1 MWLPEDVLG
10 AAVAQEAIY
19 DGVAAIYQPEATP
32 RAVLARSVEMAS
44 KVVPRYMQHV
54 LGWLVVSTAAA
65 PYVSV
70 PSSVPANASG
80 IVDPD
85 FAGFAFEQASLWN
98 YALDLDGNPNV
109 FSQNLIAEIT
119 SRTGGKPLIRIGG
132 TSADYAYYIENQT
145 EPALPRAEVYNY
157 QDIGGTTIGPSFWE
171 LCKNFPDALYIIQ
184 TPLAI
189 TDVNETVRWATSV
202 VESIGIDMIHSF
214 EPGNEPDL
222 YPVNNLGPPT
232 FLPALENETY
242 VGNFTAYAAA
252 IIDAVGDIPSE
263 PFFQAFDVSV
273 HLGVN
278 EGADAYIMDVP
289 TCFGLGIDDDNIVKT
304 VAHHYYQ
311 TDGGG
316 AADLATGLM
325 SHSAIT
331 GHLDLFRPAIDWLKE
346 NKPEIPYIMSEIGN
360 SLNPTHD
367 YSYQAVLGSALWQVD
382 FQLYSLSIGIARFN
396 FQQIMHS
403 GFDLWLPVA
412 SNGSQ
417 PQVFASYYAQPFVT
431 DFVGS
436 SGAAQVAQLDITGEA
451 TGNWAGYAT
460 FEDGVP
466 KRLAIVSLDYWNSSS
481 STAERAGQAVTIG
494 VPDGVTS
501 VTVDLLSSPLGAGA
515 SADTITYG
523 GSQWT
528 YESLGKEVTGVRN
541 DTVTLAVKDGEVVVT
556 IYQSSAV
563 LVHLES

>member
-1 MWLPEDVLG
+1 MWLLESALALASQK
-10 AAVAQEAIY
+10 AAIPSTGFASEAICSRTV
-19 DGVAAIYQPEATP
+19 DIVTAIMPQ
-32 RAVLARSVEMAS
+32 
-44 KVVPRYMQHV
+44 YMQH
-54 LGWLVVSTAAA
+54 LIGWLAVCAAA
-65 PYVSV
+65 SPHVSV
-70 PSSVPANASG
+70 PASVPPDASS
-80 IVDPD
+80 IVDAD

-119 SRTGGKPLIRIGG
+119 KRTGGKPLIRLGG
-132 TSADYAYYIENQT
+132 TSADYAYYLENQT
-145 EPALPRAEVYNY
+145 TPAEPRAEVYNY
-157 QDIGGTTIGPSFWE
+157 QDVGGTTIGPLYWD
-171 LCKNFPDALYIIQ
+171 LCLNFPDALYIIQ

-189 TDVNETVRWATSV
+189 TDINETVLWATTA
-202 VESIGIDMIHSF
+202 VEHIGIDRIHSF
-214 EPGNEPDL
+214 EPGNEADL
-222 YPVNNLGPPT
+222 YPSGALGPPT
-232 FLPALENETY
+232 YRGKQDNESY
-242 VGNFTAYAAA
+242 VGNFTTYAAA
-252 IIDAVGDIPSE
+252 IANAVDIPSG
-263 PFFQAFDVSV
+263 PFFQAFDVSA
-273 HLGVN
+273 HFGL
-278 EGADAYIMDVP
+278 EDAYILDVP
-289 TCFGLGIDDDNIVKT
+289 TGFGLGIDDDDVVKT

-311 TDGGG
+311 TDCCLTAG
-316 AADLATGLM
+316 DLATGLM
-325 SHSAIT
+325 SHSAIS
-331 GHLDLFRPAIDWLKE
+331 GRLDLLKPAIDWLKG
-346 NKPEIPYIMSEIGN
+346 NKPHIPYIMSEIGN

-412 SNGSQ
+412 SGDSQ

-436 SGAAQVAQLDITGEA
+436 SGKARVSQLNITDEA
-451 TGNWAGYAT
+451 TGNWAGYAV
-460 FEDGVP
+460 FEDDAP
-466 KRLAIVSLDYWNSSS
+466 KRLAFVNLNYWNSSS
-481 STAERAGQAVTIG
+481 STTERASQTITLG
-494 VPDGVTS
+494 LPDDINT

-541 DTVTLAVKDGEVVVT
+541 DTEILAVENGQVNIT

-563 LVHLES
+563 LVHLTT

>member
-10 AAVAQEAIY
+10 TATQEAIY
-19 DGVAAIYQPEATP
+19 DAVVAIHTEATP
-32 RAVLARSVEMAS
+32 RAVFARTVEMAS

-54 LGWLVVSTAAA
+54 LGWLAVSTAAA
-65 PYVSV
+65 PFVSV
-70 PSSVPANASG
+70 PSTVPANASG
-80 IVDPD
+80 VVDPD

-119 SRTGGKPLIRIGG
+119 NRTGGKPLIRIGG
-132 TSADYAYYIENQT
+132 TSADYAYFIENQT
-145 EPALPRAEVYNY
+145 APALPRAEVYNY
-157 QDIGGTTIGPSFWE
+157 QDIGGTTIGPSFWD
-171 LCKNFPDALYIIQ
+171 LCKSFPDALYIIQ

-189 TDVNETVRWATSV
+189 TDVSETVLWATSV
-202 VESIGIDMIHSF
+202 VKSIGIDAIHSF

-222 YPVNNLGPPT
+222 YPVDNLGPPT
-232 FLPALENETY
+232 YLPALDNASY
-242 VGNFTAYAAA
+242 VGNFKAYAAA
-252 IIDAVGDIPSE
+252 IIDAVEDIPSE

-273 HLGVN
+273 HLGDD

-311 TDGGG
+311 TNGGG
-316 AADLATGLM
+316 AADLAAGLM

-331 GHLDLFRPAIDWLKE
+331 GHLDLFKPAINWLKE
-346 NKPEIPYIMSEIGN
+346 NKPDIPYIMSEIGN

-382 FQLYSLSIGIARFN
+382 FQLYSLAIGIARFN

-403 GFDLWLPVA
+403 GYDMWLPVA

-436 SGAAQVAQLDITGEA
+436 SGKTQIAQLDIEDEA
-451 TGNWAGYAT
+451 TGNWAGYAA

-466 KRLAIVSLDYWNSSS
+466 KRLAFLNLNYWNSSS
-481 STAERAGQAVTIG
+481 STAVRASQTITIA

-528 YESLGKEVTGVRN
+528 YESLGKEVRGVRN
-541 DTVTLAVKDGEVVVT
+541 DTQTLAVEDGEVTVT
-556 IYQSSAV
+556 INQSSAV
-563 LVHLES
+563 LLHLES

>member
-1 MWLPEDVLG
+1 M
-10 AAVAQEAIY
+10 
-19 DGVAAIYQPEATP
+19 
-32 RAVLARSVEMAS
+32 
-44 KVVPRYMQHV
+44 
-54 LGWLVVSTAAA
+54 
-65 PYVSV
+65 
-70 PSSVPANASG
+70 
-80 IVDPD
+80 
-85 FAGFAFEQASLWN
+85 
-98 YALDLDGNPNV
+98 
-109 FSQNLIAEIT
+109 
-119 SRTGGKPLIRIGG
+119 
-132 TSADYAYYIENQT
+132 
-145 EPALPRAEVYNY
+145 
-157 QDIGGTTIGPSFWE
+157 GPSFWD
-171 LCKNFPDALYIIQ
+171 LCDSFPDALYIIQ

-189 TDVNETVRWATSV
+189 TDVSETVLWATSV
-202 VESIGIDMIHSF
+202 VEHIGIDKIHSF

-222 YPVNNLGPPT
+222 YPVDDLGPPN
-232 FLPALENETY
+232 FLPALDNETY
-242 VGNFTAYAAA
+242 VRNFTAYASA
-252 IIDAVGDIPSE
+252 IIDAVDIPSE

-273 HLGVN
+273 HLGDD

-311 TDGGG
+311 TNGGG

-360 SLNPTHD
+360 SLNPTHN

-436 SGAAQVAQLDITGEA
+436 SGKAQVAQLDITYET
-451 TGNWAGYAT
+451 TGNWAGYAA
-460 FEDGVP
+460 FEDGAP
-466 KRLAIVSLDYWNSSS
+466 KRLAFLNLNYWNSSI
-481 STAERAGQAVTIG
+481 STAERASQTITIG
-494 VPDGVTS
+494 VPAGVTS

-515 SADTITYG
+515 GADTITYG

-528 YESLGKEVTGVRN
+528 YESFGREVTGVRN
-541 DTVTLAVKDGEVVVT
+541 DTQKLTVEDGEVAVT
-556 IYQSSAV
+556 IYQSSAI
-563 LVHLES
+563 LVNLDG

>member
-1 MWLPEDVLG
+1 MN
-10 AAVAQEAIY
+10 VAHE
-19 DGVAAIYQPEATP
+19 
-32 RAVLARSVEMAS
+32 RL
-44 KVVPRYMQHV
+44 
-54 LGWLVVSTAAA
+54 
-65 PYVSV
+65 
-70 PSSVPANASG
+70 
-80 IVDPD
+80 
-85 FAGFAFEQASLWN
+85 F
-98 YALDLDGNPNV
+98 
-109 FSQNLIAEIT
+109 
-119 SRTGGKPLIRIGG
+119 
-132 TSADYAYYIENQT
+132 SADYAYYVENQT

-157 QDIGGTTIGPSFWE
+157 QDIGGTTIGPSFWD
-171 LCKNFPDALYIIQ
+171 LCKSFPDALYIIQ

-189 TDVNETVRWATSV
+189 TNVSETVLWATTA
-202 VESIGIDMIHSF
+202 VEHIGIDAIHSF

-222 YPVNNLGPPT
+222 YPVNNLGPPD
-232 FLPALENETY
+232 FLGALDNVSY
-242 VGNFTAYAAA
+242 VDNFTAYAAA
-252 IIDAVGDIPSE
+252 IIDAVDIPSE

-273 HLGVN
+273 HVGS
-278 EGADAYIMDVP
+278 EESEDAYILDVP
-289 TCFGLGIDDDNIVKT
+289 TCFGLGIDDDNIIKT

-311 TDGGG
+311 TSGGG
-316 AADLATGLM
+316 ATDLASGLM

-346 NKPEIPYIMSEIGN
+346 NKPDISYIISEIGN

-382 FQLYSLSIGIARFN
+382 FQLYSLSIGVARFN

-403 GFDLWLPVA
+403 GYDLWLPVA

-436 SGAAQVAQLDITGEA
+436 SGKAQVAELDITGET
-451 TGNWAGYAT
+451 TGNWAGYAA

-466 KRLAIVSLDYWNSSS
+466 KRLAFLNLNYWNSSS
-481 STAERAGQAVTIG
+481 STTARASQNITIS

-528 YESLGKEVTGVRN
+528 YESLGKEITGVRN
-541 DTVTLAVKDGEVVVT
+541 DTQTLAAEDGEVTVT